1 MSQWEKTSTASQI
14 DRSNNTDMPDHKLPD
29 TSSHIPQY
37 VQPITTPPHARLV
50 ASPLG
55 SAVQRDFD
63 QDVCVCVCI
72 ACRTCYRNNTALRQH
87 GAKENHRPYGC
98 VCGGAFA
105 RLDALERHIAS
116 KNKVTRFYCPL
127 CEHDET
133 RAFARAD
140 HLPQHLRTF
149 HKIPAGRIPQDF
161 TSSLAS
167 DGPAEDSIPAPQSFF
182 PCLIPGC
189 IKTGELAYLRQID
202 LEEHMALA
210 HCAHQNAIPV
220 QQQLSNPVPTWTNF
234 DFQQNAADLTFL
246 QDAQQ
251 NGLLE
256 PAPAGN
262 YQAYGEA
269 IGIDGFV
276 GNSVFPI
283 DNEFDIG
290 FY

>member
-1 MSQWEKTSTASQI
+1 
-14 DRSNNTDMPDHKLPD
+14 MPDHKLPD

-37 VQPITTPPHARLV
+37 VQPITTPPHARLA
-50 ASPLG
+50 ASPLE

-63 QDVCVCVCI
+63 QDVCVCI
-72 ACRTCYRNNTALRQH
+72 ACHACCRNNTALRKH

-127 CEHDET
+127 CEQDET
-133 RAFARAD
+133 KAFTRAD

-149 HKIPAGRIPQDF
+149 HKIPAGRIPRDF

-167 DGPAEDSIPAPQSFF
+167 DGAAEDLIPAPQPSF

-189 IKTGELAYLRQID
+189 IKTGEFAYLRQID
-202 LEEHMALA
+202 LDEHMALT
-210 HCAHQNAIPV
+210 HCAPQNGISV
-220 QQQLSNPVPTWTNF
+220 QQQLSNPAPTWTNF
-234 DFQQNAADLTFL
+234 DFQQNAADMTFR

-251 NGLLE
+251 NDFLE
-256 PAPAGN
+256 PGPTGN
-262 YQAYGEA
+262 YQVYGEA
-269 IGIDGFV
+269 IGSDSFV
-276 GNSVFPI
+276 GNSDFLI
-283 DNEFDIG
+283 DNEFNIG
-290 FY
+290 FP